1 MCHHDVINIVVRP
14 LNPIV
19 KCLQFPGC
27 LGISDCFDPGHILLP
42 PSRIGFLSR
51 GQYSSVTT
59 GVTIN
64 DVSIFLDVVDGVTMI
79 CRRFNDEEI
88 EMSIPLVRKFVS
100 VSWIWTLMSP
110 LLIQNVSNPA
120 VEAHGNHPRS
130 ELVLESTTAAYH
142 LQVYAIP
149 WVGDAHFSANIANS
163 GTKRP
168 VADAKV
174 TVTLLGGDN
183 EDVAHVAGPV
193 YGSPGW
199 YTATVIIEH
208 AGSVTAVISVTGPDG
223 EINERFGLD
232 VKPPE
237 TGTSWGMI
245 GLLAVSMVLI
255 LRIFLVRI
263 FRGKRH
269 SNPVVEGE
277 VDV

>member
-1 MCHHDVINIVVRP
+1 M
-14 LNPIV
+14 
-19 KCLQFPGC
+19 
-27 LGISDCFDPGHILLP
+27 
-42 PSRIGFLSR
+42 
-51 GQYSSVTT
+51 
-59 GVTIN
+59 TIN

-88 EMSIPLVRKFVS
+88 EMSIPLVRTFFS
-100 VSWIWTLMSP
+100 VSRIWALLSLM
-110 LLIQNVSNPA
+110 LIQIVSNTA

-130 ELVLESTTAAYH
+130 ELVLETMIAPYQ

-149 WVGDAHFSANIANS
+149 WVGDAHFSVHIADAD
-163 GTKRP
+163 TKRP
-168 VADAKV
+168 VADAEV
-174 TVTLLGGDN
+174 TFTLFDGNNGSVDYLAD
-183 EDVAHVAGPV
+183 PV

-208 AGSVTAVISVTGPDG
+208 AGSVAAVISVTGPDG

-255 LRIFLVRI
+255 LRICLVKI
-263 FRGKRH
+263 FRAKRN